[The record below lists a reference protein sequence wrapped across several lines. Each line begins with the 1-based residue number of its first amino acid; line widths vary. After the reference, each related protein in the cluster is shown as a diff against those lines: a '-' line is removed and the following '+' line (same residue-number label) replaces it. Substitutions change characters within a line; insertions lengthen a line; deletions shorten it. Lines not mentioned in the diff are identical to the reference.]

1 MSDINEL
8 KDQTNTKTMNLV
20 LLTIATA
27 GIYPIIWL
35 FNNYKVIDK
44 VTNSTTATDTFII
57 WIAVC
62 AGLGGVFAGN
72 GEEIMDVLSGILT
85 IASSALYIVWAFR
98 ARKSLQEYALNSHKI
113 DLRMNGFY
121 TFLFNVYYI
130 NYCINDLPEEQRK
143 YNVLNGQATVQESL
157 QAVQVENYSWLALLP
172 RTV

>member
-1 MSDINEL
+1 MPLFMDILNKGNKMLDINEL
-8 KDQTNTKTMNLV
+8 KDQINTKTMNLV
-20 LLTIATA
+20 LLAIATA

-35 FNNYKVIDK
+35 FINYKAIDK
-44 VTNSTTATDTFII
+44 ITSTTTATDTYII

-62 AGLGGVFAGN
+62 TGLGGAFAGT

-85 IASSALYIVWAFR
+85 IASSVLYIVWAFR
-98 ARKSLQEYALNSHKI
+98 AKKSLQEYALNTHKI

-143 YNVLNGQATVQESL
+143 YNVLNGQATAQES
-157 QAVQVENYSWLALLP
+157 
-172 RTV
+172 

>member
-1 MSDINEL
+1 MSDINEI
-8 KDQTNTKTMNLV
+8 KDQINTKTMNLV

-44 VTNSTTATDTFII
+44 ATGSTTATDAFVI

-62 AGLGGVFAGN
+62 AGLGGAFAGN
-72 GEEIMDVLSGILT
+72 GEKIMDVLSGILT
-85 IASSALYIVWAFR
+85 IASSVLYIVWAFR
-98 ARKSLQEYALNSHKI
+98 ARKSLQEYALTTHKV
-113 DLRMNGFY
+113 DLKMNGFY

-143 YNVLNGQATVQESL
+143 YNVLNG
-157 QAVQVENYSWLALLP
+157 
-172 RTV
+172 